1 MEANIID
8 LKKYDSTQHEVWDAF
23 IDNSRVNTFLFKRNF
38 LEYHADRFDDFS
50 ILIYRKGKLEA
61 VLPGNVKQ
69 KIFYS
74 HQGLTYGGLITSSKI
89 TAVDVLSIFDAL
101 LLFLKNNDI
110 NELVYKAI
118 PLIYQKQPMQEDIY
132 ALYRLKASKISCTL
146 SSTIFTKDKIPFTES
161 RKSGLRKA
169 QNAGIVIT
177 ESTQF
182 ELFWDILEYNLT
194 HNHGVKPVHSCE
206 EIIKLKNLFPDNI
219 KLYCSF
225 MDDKMIAGTVLF
237 VMGNLIHVQY
247 ISASEEGKING
258 ALDLLFDKII
268 NTIFKAID
276 VIDFGHSNEDSGHYL
291 NERLIFQKEGFG
303 GRGIVYETF
312 NLTF

>member
-1 MEANIID
+1 LETSIIE
-8 LKKYDSTQHEVWDAF
+8 LRRYDSTKHKVWDAF
-23 IDNSRVNTFLFKRNF
+23 IDNSRVNTFLFKRDF
-38 LEYHADRFDDFS
+38 LEYHADRFNDFS

-69 KIFYS
+69 NIFYS

-101 LLFLKNNDI
+101 LVFLKDNKI

-118 PLIYQKQPMQEDIY
+118 PVIYQKQPMQEDVY
-132 ALYRLKASKISCTL
+132 ALYRLKARKISCTL
-146 SSTIFTKDKIPFTES
+146 SSTIFTKNKIVFTES

-169 QNAGIVIT
+169 QNAGVVIK
-177 ESTQF
+177 ESNQF
-182 ELFWDILEYNLT
+182 DLFWDILEYNLT
-194 HNHGVKPVHSCE
+194 HNHGVKPVHTCE
-206 EIIKLKNLFPDNI
+206 EIVRLKSLFPDNI

-225 MDDKMIAGTVLF
+225 MDDKMIAGTLLF

-258 ALDLLFDKII
+258 ALDILFDNII
-268 NTIFKAID
+268 NSIFTSVDI
-276 VIDFGHSNEDSGHYL
+276 IDFGHSNEDSGNYL

-312 NLTF
+312 NLNF